1 MSKLD
6 REKRRA
12 KRKANRAAYKDYPMG
27 SIERKDAKQEGKS
40 EDIFNA
46 TGPFGNIRR
55 SILKRKMSKR
65 NL

>member
-27 SIERKDAKQEGKS
+27 SIERKDAKQEGKT
-40 EDIFNA
+40 EDIFQS
-46 TGPFGNIRR
+46 TGPFANIRR
-55 SILKRKMSKR
+55 RILNNKMSKK

>member
-12 KRKANRAAYKDYPMG
+12 KRKANRPAYKDYPMG
-27 SIERKDAKQEGKS
+27 SIERKDAKQEGKT
-40 EDIFNA
+40 EDIFQS

-55 SILKRKMSKR
+55 RILNNKMSKR

>member
-27 SIERKDAKQEGKS
+27 SIERKDAKQEGKT

-55 SILKRKMSKR
+55 RILNNKMSKR